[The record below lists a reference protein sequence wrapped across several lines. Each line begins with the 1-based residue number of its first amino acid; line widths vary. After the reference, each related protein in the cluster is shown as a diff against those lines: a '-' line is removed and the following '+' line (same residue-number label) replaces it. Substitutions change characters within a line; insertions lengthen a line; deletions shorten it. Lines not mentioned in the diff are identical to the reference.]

1 MVECSITKNKTRQ
14 LFQLLQLERF
24 FLINYQN
31 ILWKFNCHFQEL
43 VDEHAQGI
51 LSRISSRL
59 MTAVEL
65 LRDHITRQDLLAVAS
80 VIGTVLFIV
89 AIGYVMTYLV

>member
-1 MVECSITKNKTRQ
+1 VY
-14 LFQLLQLERF
+14 LD
-24 FLINYQN
+24 
-31 ILWKFNCHFQEL
+31 FQEL

-59 MTAVEL
+59 ITAVEL

-89 AIGYVMTYLV
+89 AVGYVMTYLV